1 MPYDPKMK
9 IHLNQDN
16 IIKQGSQA
24 EMQFDLHIM
33 LGKVMKYENP
43 RISNLK
49 IPETSPWALT

>member
-1 MPYDPKMK
+1 MLYDPTMK

-24 EMQFDLHIM
+24 EMQFDLNIM

-49 IPETSPWALT
+49 ITETSP